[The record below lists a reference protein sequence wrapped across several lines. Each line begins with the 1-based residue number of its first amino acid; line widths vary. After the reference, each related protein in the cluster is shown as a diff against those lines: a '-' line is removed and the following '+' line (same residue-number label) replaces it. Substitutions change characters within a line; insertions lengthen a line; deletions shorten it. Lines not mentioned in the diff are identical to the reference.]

1 VRGSISS
8 DDTTIE
14 LKNNTSLIID
24 GANIESADSN
34 AVLNHS
40 NSNGNITLISGVV
53 RSESEVIYAIQ
64 SNSQNGSID
73 IIGGTVCGKLSAVA
87 GYNIH
92 ISGGTIS
99 GKAVTVV
106 GFNVHISGGRIER
119 TNGPAVVCV
128 YGENTISG
136 GTITADNSII
146 NIDRSRE
153 IFPGTVLLLNQFDDI
168 YYKLI
173 VSGGSIINTASQG
186 YAICVYNLQRGGMT
200 YQNNLVLTGN
210 PTISS
215 PVDIWTNTVIYADG
229 GAKPGSAPYTGDAL
243 TINYSDDDLQAGIA
257 AVSFVTVGTNDEKFS
272 ITNDGNCLLVRGT
285 DLIICNTN

>member
-1 VRGSISS
+1 M
-8 DDTTIE
+8 
-14 LKNNTSLIID
+14 
-24 GANIESADSN
+24 
-34 AVLNHS
+34 
-40 NSNGNITLISGVV
+40 
-53 RSESEVIYAIQ
+53 
-64 SNSQNGSID
+64 
-73 IIGGTVCGKLSAVA
+73 
-87 GYNIH
+87 
-92 ISGGTIS
+92 
-99 GKAVTVV
+99 
-106 GFNVHISGGRIER
+106 
-119 TNGPAVVCV
+119 

-146 NIDRSRE
+146 NIDQQRNFSRYR
-153 IFPGTVLLLNQFDDI
+153 IAFKQFDDI

-173 VSGGSIINTASQG
+173 VSGSIINTASQG

-229 GAKPGSAPYTGDAL
+229 GANRSAPYTGDAL